1 MGKTLLSDKT
11 IFLSASEKNSSL
23 LSVGRNIKRRIER
36 TRENGK
42 KMMERKE
49 RY

>member
-1 MGKTLLSDKT
+1 MRGRRGEVVRRRMERNEGD
-11 IFLSASEKNSSL
+11 E
-23 LSVGRNIKRRIER
+23 GRNIKRRIER

-49 RY
+49 R